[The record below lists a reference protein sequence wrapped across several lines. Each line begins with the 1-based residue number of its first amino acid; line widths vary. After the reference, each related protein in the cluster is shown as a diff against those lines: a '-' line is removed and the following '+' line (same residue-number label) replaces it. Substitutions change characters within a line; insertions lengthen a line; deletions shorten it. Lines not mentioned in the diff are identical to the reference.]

1 MAYWGTTMVEQLLNK
16 VSNACEILKLH
27 GVLQS
32 YQSLAESCA
41 KDELSH
47 TEYLAKVLESELN
60 MREQRGSQH
69 LLKLAG
75 FPNLKKLEEFD
86 FKSAKVNQ
94 SQIQELANLR
104 FMHNHENVILLGP
117 SGTGKT
123 HLAIALGYLATKQR
137 KKVKFVTA
145 ADLMLKMQAA
155 YAQNKLDKYLHKTIG
170 SAKILIV
177 DEFGYLR
184 LNEQQANL
192 FFQLVNKRYE
202 TGPLIITSNLTF
214 TKWKEVLNDDEAL
227 TAATLDRLIHHSHIV
242 TIQGDSYR
250 LKQKKKAGI
259 LPFNLTNQA

>member
-1 MAYWGTTMVEQLLNK
+1 MVEQLLSK
-16 VSNACEILKLH
+16 VSHACEALKLS

-32 YQSLAESCA
+32 YQSIADNCA

-47 TEYLAKVLESELN
+47 TEYLAKVLEYELQI
-60 MREQRGSQH
+60 REQRSSS
-69 LLKLAG
+69 LMLKIAG

-86 FKSAKVNQ
+86 FSCAKINQ
-94 SQIQELANLR
+94 AQIQELANLR

-123 HLAIALGYLATKQR
+123 HLAIALGYLATQQR
-137 KKVKFVTA
+137 KKVKFITA
-145 ADLMLKMQAA
+145 ADLMLKMQSA
-155 YAQNKLDKYLHKTIG
+155 YAQNKLDKYLNKTIG
-170 SAKILIV
+170 GAKILIV

-202 TGPLIITSNLTF
+202 TGSLIITSNLTF
-214 TKWKEVLNDDEAL
+214 TKWKEVLNNDEAL

-259 LPFNLTNQA
+259 LPFNFTNQA